1 MKKLVLV
8 MAVLSISACATTT
21 PLPDVKGSVVRPLN
35 PTKWDYQTAVLE
47 KQKEIGVTPQ
57 IADTREGQDV

>member
-1 MKKLVLV
+1 MKKLVLL

-21 PLPDVKGSVVRPLN
+21 LLPDVKGSVVRPLN
-35 PTKWDYQTAVLE
+35 PTKWDYQAAVLE

-57 IADTREGQDV
+57 IADTRAGDDA

>member
-1 MKKLVLV
+1 MKKLVLL

-35 PTKWDYQTAVLE
+35 PTKWDYQAAVIE
-47 KQKEIGVTPQ
+47 KQREIGVTPQ
-57 IADTREGQDV
+57 IADTREEDDA